1 MPCRKY
7 NKPLLR
13 CSDTNAPDQIE
24 REPSRSTEL
33 VKCQRFYGDLA
44 KCISVRATLS
54 ACWSRRDTMVAGEYT
69 DYTSQERKLSFNEAD
84 NIELRKKSSAGKT
97 CKCAVLPG
105 LFSSGVLLHM
115 LWTQGCILRVFH
127 QMKYSC
133 G

>member
-1 MPCRKY
+1 
-7 NKPLLR
+7 
-13 CSDTNAPDQIE
+13 
-24 REPSRSTEL
+24 
-33 VKCQRFYGDLA
+33 
-44 KCISVRATLS
+44 
-54 ACWSRRDTMVAGEYT
+54 MVAGEYT

-97 CKCAVLPG
+97 CKCAVLPA

-115 LWTQGCILRVFH
+115 LCKPRIHPQSFH